1 MSTKVMTTTTTS
13 TALELGNPRSE
24 QQQRTTIQ
32 LRGGVAHDDQSD
44 SDLDPI
50 LEASRLADSTVPDG
64 GHGWVVIG
72 ACAVVSF
79 WLTGVNYSWGV
90 MQSALVDKGLG
101 SPSTLSFV
109 GSIPATLISVMAML
123 NARIIRR
130 VGTRRTAVAGISIIC
145 VAQILSSFATE
156 SVPGLYVTAGVMLG
170 VGMSLCFTVC
180 SVTPAQYF
188 KRRRGLANGLV
199 FAGGGLGGAIIT
211 IVEGILI
218 QRYGVAW
225 AYRVMGLATLATG
238 LPAAFFIK
246 ERSAVAVVGTIEWR
260 LFKDV
265 RFSLMFVA
273 GAIATFPLLVPAFFL
288 PLYSSSLGLSAGTGA
303 ALLAGFNFSS
313 AVGRILC
320 GLLSDKAG
328 PINTMF
334 GCLLVSSLGMLVL
347 WPTSTTVGPLA
358 VFAVLNGAAN
368 GGFFSTIP
376 TVVGNVFGSAR
387 VVVALGMIVTG
398 WAGGYLMVSLPQIPV
413 ERLGWC
419 LTSMYS
425 GRSNC
430 WLYFGRVWRPGRRP
444 SCISSSHVLCRLPGA
459 SGRCAGW
466 LHPPQNERASAGESI
481 G

>member
-1 MSTKVMTTTTTS
+1 MTTTTTS
-13 TALELGNPRSE
+13 TALELGNPRNE
-24 QQQRTTIQ
+24 QQQRATIQ
-32 LRGGVAHDDQSD
+32 LRGALAPESSD
-44 SDLDPI
+44 SDPDPDPDPV
-50 LEASRLADSTVPDG
+50 LEASRIADSTVPDG
-64 GHGWVVIG
+64 GHGWVVIC

-90 MQSALVDKGLG
+90 MQSALVDAGLG
-101 SPSTLSFV
+101 SPSSLSFA

-123 NARIIRR
+123 NARIVRR
-130 VGTRRTAVAGISIIC
+130 LGARWTAVVGIAVIGL
-145 VAQILSSFATE
+145 AQILSAFCTAPGS
-156 SVPGLYVTAGVMLG
+156 SSSLPGLYVTAGVMLG

-180 SVTPAQYF
+180 SVTPAQWF
-188 KRRRGLANGLV
+188 KRRRGLANGIV

-211 IVEGILI
+211 IVEDLLI
-218 QRYGVAW
+218 QRFDAAW

-238 LPAAFFIK
+238 LPAALFIK

-260 LFKDV
+260 LFRDV

-313 AVGRILC
+313 AVGRFLC
-320 GLLSDKAG
+320 GFLSDKAG

-334 GCLLVSSLGMLVL
+334 ACLLVSSLGMLVL

-398 WAGGYLMVSLPQIPV
+398 WAGGYLMGAPIAGYILDAYGGQEGGLHAYRPAMFYAGSLAFAAAV
-413 ERLGWC
+413 LVAAMRLRMNVPLLGK
-419 LTSMYS
+419 
-425 GRSNC
+425 
-430 WLYFGRVWRPGRRP
+430 V
-444 SCISSSHVLCRLPGA
+444 
-459 SGRCAGW
+459 
-466 LHPPQNERASAGESI
+466 
-481 G
+481 

>member
-1 MSTKVMTTTTTS
+1 MTTTTTTS
-13 TALELGNPRSE
+13 TALELDNNPRNE
-24 QQQRTTIQ
+24 QQQRTTTTTIQ
-32 LRGGVAHDDQSD
+32 LRGASSSD
-44 SDLDPI
+44 SDVDPV
-50 LEASRLADSTVPDG
+50 LEASRIADSTVPDG
-64 GHGWVVIG
+64 GHGWVVIC

-90 MQSALVDKGLG
+90 MQSALVDAGGLG
-101 SPSTLSFV
+101 SPSSLSFA
-109 GSIPATLISVMAML
+109 GSIPATLISVMAMP
-123 NARIIRR
+123 NARIVRR
-130 VGTRRTAVAGISIIC
+130 LGARRTAVAGISVIG
-145 VAQILSSFATE
+145 VAQILSGFCVAAASL
-156 SVPGLYVTAGVMLG
+156 PGLYVTAGVMLG

-180 SVTPAQYF
+180 SVTPAQWF
-188 KRRRGLANGLV
+188 RRRRGLANGLV
-199 FAGGGLGGAIIT
+199 FAGGGLGGAVIT
-211 IVEGILI
+211 IVEGLVI
-218 QRYGVAW
+218 QRLGAAW

-238 LPAAFFIK
+238 LPAAVFIK

-260 LFKDV
+260 LFRDV

-288 PLYSSSLGLSAGTGA
+288 PLYSSSLGMSAGTGA

-328 PINTMF
+328 SINTMF

-398 WAGGYLMVSLPQIPV
+398 WAGGYLMGAPIAGYILDAYGGQEGGLHAYRPAMFYAGSLAFAAAV
-413 ERLGWC
+413 LVAAMRLRMNVPLLGK
-419 LTSMYS
+419 
-425 GRSNC
+425 
-430 WLYFGRVWRPGRRP
+430 
-444 SCISSSHVLCRLPGA
+444 A
-459 SGRCAGW
+459 
-466 LHPPQNERASAGESI
+466 
-481 G
+481 

>member
-1 MSTKVMTTTTTS
+1 MATKAMTTTSTTS
-13 TALELGNPRSE
+13 TALELGNNHRNE
-24 QQQRTTIQ
+24 QQQRTTTTNTIQ
-32 LRGGVAHDDQSD
+32 LRGALAAPDSSD

-50 LEASRLADSTVPDG
+50 LEASRIADSTVPDG
-64 GHGWVVIG
+64 GHGWVVIC

-90 MQSALVDKGLG
+90 MQSALVDDAGLG
-101 SPSTLSFV
+101 SPSALSFA
-109 GSIPATLISVMAML
+109 GSIPATLISVMAMP
-123 NARIIRR
+123 NARIVRR
-130 VGTRRTAVAGISIIC
+130 LGARWTAVAGISVIGL
-145 VAQILSSFATE
+145 AQILSGFCVAAASL
-156 SVPGLYVTAGVMLG
+156 PGLYVTAGVMLG

-180 SVTPAQYF
+180 SVTPAQWF

-211 IVEGILI
+211 IVEGLLI
-218 QRYGVAW
+218 QRFGAAW

-238 LPAAFFIK
+238 LPAAVFIK

-260 LFKDV
+260 LFRDV

-398 WAGGYLMVSLPQIPV
+398 WAGGYLMGAPIAGYILDAYGGQEGGLHAYRPAMFYAGSLAFAAAV
-413 ERLGWC
+413 LVAAMRLRMNVPLLGK
-419 LTSMYS
+419 
-425 GRSNC
+425 
-430 WLYFGRVWRPGRRP
+430 V
-444 SCISSSHVLCRLPGA
+444 
-459 SGRCAGW
+459 
-466 LHPPQNERASAGESI
+466 
-481 G
+481 

>member
-1 MSTKVMTTTTTS
+1 MSTKVMTTTAS

-32 LRGGVAHDDQSD
+32 LRGAAAHEESD

-50 LEASRLADSTVPDG
+50 LEASRVADSTVPDG

-90 MQSALVDKGLG
+90 MQSALVDQGLG
-101 SPSTLSFV
+101 SPSTLSFI

-130 VGTRRTAVAGISIIC
+130 IGTRWTAVAGISIIC
-145 VAQILSSFATE
+145 LAQILSSFTTE

-218 QRYGVAW
+218 QRFGVAW
-225 AYRVMGLATLATG
+225 AYRVMGLATFATG

-260 LFKDV
+260 LFRDV

-288 PLYSSSLGLSAGTGA
+288 PLYSSSLGLSASTGA

-358 VFAVLNGAAN
+358 VFAVVNGAAN

-398 WAGGYLMVSLPQIPV
+398 WAGGYLMGAPIAGYILDAYGGQAGGLHAYRPAMFYAGSLALAAAVLVGFIRFRMNVPL
-413 ERLGWC
+413 LGK
-419 LTSMYS
+419 
-425 GRSNC
+425 
-430 WLYFGRVWRPGRRP
+430 
-444 SCISSSHVLCRLPGA
+444 A
-459 SGRCAGW
+459 
-466 LHPPQNERASAGESI
+466 
-481 G
+481 

>member
-1 MSTKVMTTTTTS
+1 MTTTSTTS
-13 TALELGNPRSE
+13 TALELGNNHRNE
-24 QQQRTTIQ
+24 QQQRTATTTTTTTTTIQ
-32 LRGGVAHDDQSD
+32 LRGALAAPDSSSD
-44 SDLDPI
+44 SDDLDPI
-50 LEASRLADSTVPDG
+50 LEASRIADSTVPDG
-64 GHGWVVIG
+64 GHGWVVIC

-90 MQSALVDKGLG
+90 MQSALVDAGLG
-101 SPSTLSFV
+101 SPSALSFA
-109 GSIPATLISVMAML
+109 GSIPATLISVMAMP
-123 NARIIRR
+123 NARIVRR
-130 VGTRRTAVAGISIIC
+130 LGARWTAVAGISVIGL
-145 VAQILSSFATE
+145 AQILSGFCVTAASL
-156 SVPGLYVTAGVMLG
+156 PGLYVTAGVMLG

-180 SVTPAQYF
+180 SVTPAQWF

-211 IVEGILI
+211 IVEGLLI
-218 QRYGVAW
+218 QRFGAAW

-238 LPAAFFIK
+238 LPAAVFIK

-260 LFKDV
+260 LFRDV

-398 WAGGYLMVSLPQIPV
+398 WAGGYLMGAPIAGYILDAYGGQEGGLHAYRPAMFYAGSLAFAAAV
-413 ERLGWC
+413 LVAAMRLRMNVPLLGK
-419 LTSMYS
+419 
-425 GRSNC
+425 
-430 WLYFGRVWRPGRRP
+430 V
-444 SCISSSHVLCRLPGA
+444 
-459 SGRCAGW
+459 
-466 LHPPQNERASAGESI
+466 
-481 G
+481 

>member
-1 MSTKVMTTTTTS
+1 MATKTVTTTAS
-13 TALELGNPRSE
+13 TALELGHTRTE
-24 QQQRTTIQ
+24 QQARGTIQ
-32 LRGGVAHDDQSD
+32 LRGGGAASHDPSPSGSD

-50 LEASRLADSTVPDG
+50 LEASRIADATVPDG
-64 GHGWVVIG
+64 GRGWAVVA

-90 MQSALVDKGLG
+90 MQSALVARGLG
-101 SPSTLSFV
+101 APATLSFV
-109 GSIPATLISVMAML
+109 GSIPATLISVMAMV

-130 VGTRRTAVAGISIIC
+130 VGTRWTAVAG
-145 VAQILSSFATE
+145 VATIGLAQVLAGFATE
-156 SVPGLYVTAGVMLG
+156 SVAGLYVTAGAMLG

-199 FAGGGLGGAIIT
+199 FAGGGLGGAVIT
-211 IVEGILI
+211 IVEDVLI
-218 QRYGVAW
+218 RRSDPAW

-238 LPAAFFIK
+238 LPAALFVT
-246 ERSAVAVVGTIEWR
+246 ERTRAVAVVGAIEWR
-260 LFKDV
+260 LFRDV

-288 PLYSSSLGLSAGTGA
+288 PLYASSLGLSAATGA

-320 GLLSDKAG
+320 GLLADKAG
-328 PINTMF
+328 ATNTML
-334 GCLLVSSLGMLVL
+334 GCLLVSALGMLVL

-398 WAGGYLMVSLPQIPV
+398 WAGGYLMGAPIAGYILDAYGGQDSGLHAYRPAMFYAGSLALAAAV
-413 ERLGWC
+413 LVGVMRLRMNVPLLGK
-419 LTSMYS
+419 
-425 GRSNC
+425 
-430 WLYFGRVWRPGRRP
+430 V
-444 SCISSSHVLCRLPGA
+444 
-459 SGRCAGW
+459 
-466 LHPPQNERASAGESI
+466 
-481 G
+481 

>member
-1 MSTKVMTTTTTS
+1 MATKVTTTTTATTT
-13 TALELGNPRSE
+13 TAVELGGYRE
-24 QQQRTTIQ
+24 DQRTTIQ
-32 LRGGVAHDDQSD
+32 LRGAAQEDD

-64 GHGWVVIG
+64 GYGWVVIG

-90 MQSALVDKGLG
+90 MQSALVEKGLG
-101 SPSTLSFV
+101 SASTLSFV
-109 GSIPATLISVMAML
+109 GSIPATLISVMAMV
-123 NARIIRR
+123 NSRIIRWI
-130 VGTRRTAVAGISIIC
+130 GTRWTAVTGISIIC
-145 VAQILSSFATE
+145 VAQILAGFTTE
-156 SVPGLYVTAGVMLG
+156 SIPGLYITAGVMLG
-170 VGMSLCFTVC
+170 VGMSLCFTAC

-211 IVEGILI
+211 ITEGLLI
-218 QRYGVAW
+218 QRFGPAW
-225 AYRVMGLATLATG
+225 AYRVMGIATFVTG
-238 LPAAFFIK
+238 VPAAFFIK
-246 ERSAVAVVGTIEWR
+246 ERSAVAVIGTIEWR
-260 LFKDV
+260 LFRDV
-265 RFSLMFVA
+265 RFSLMFIA

-288 PLYSSSLGLSAGTGA
+288 PLYSSSLGLSASTGA

-320 GLLSDKAG
+320 GLLSDKLG
-328 PINTMF
+328 PINTML
-334 GCLLVSSLGMLVL
+334 GCLIVSSLGMLVL

-398 WAGGYLMVSLPQIPV
+398 WAGGYLMVGSRALLNIRATLMLTMSRVLPLRATSWTHMAARTADCTPIVLPCSTPARSLSV
-413 ERLGWC
+413 
-419 LTSMYS
+419 
-425 GRSNC
+425 
-430 WLYFGRVWRPGRRP
+430 
-444 SCISSSHVLCRLPGA
+444 
-459 SGRCAGW
+459 
-466 LHPPQNERASAGESI
+466 PPLWSP
-481 G
+481 

>member
-1 MSTKVMTTTTTS
+1 MTTTTTTTTTS
-13 TALELGNPRSE
+13 TALELGSNPRNE
-24 QQQRTTIQ
+24 QQQRTTTTTTTIQ
-32 LRGGVAHDDQSD
+32 LRGAAAPDSSD
-44 SDLDPI
+44 SDVDPV
-50 LEASRLADSTVPDG
+50 LEASRIADSTVPDG
-64 GHGWVVIG
+64 GHGWVVIC

-90 MQSALVDKGLG
+90 MQSALVDAGGLG
-101 SPSTLSFV
+101 SPSSLSFA
-109 GSIPATLISVMAML
+109 GSIPATLISVMAMS
-123 NARIIRR
+123 NARIVRR
-130 VGTRRTAVAGISIIC
+130 LGARRTAVAGISVIAA
-145 VAQILSSFATE
+145 AQILSGFCVAAASL
-156 SVPGLYVTAGVMLG
+156 PGLYATAGVMLG

-180 SVTPAQYF
+180 SVTPAQWF
-188 KRRRGLANGLV
+188 RRRRGLANGLV
-199 FAGGGLGGAIIT
+199 FAGGGLGGAVIT
-211 IVEGILI
+211 IVEGLVI
-218 QRYGVAW
+218 QRLGAAW

-238 LPAAFFIK
+238 LPAAVFIK

-260 LFKDV
+260 LFRDV

-288 PLYSSSLGLSAGTGA
+288 PLYSSSLGMSAGTGA

-328 PINTMF
+328 SINTMF

-387 VVVALGMIVTG
+387 VVVALSMIVTG
-398 WAGGYLMVSLPQIPV
+398 WAGGYLMGAPIAGYILDAYGGQEGGLHAYRPAMFYAGSLAFAAAV
-413 ERLGWC
+413 LVAAMRLRMNVPLLGK
-419 LTSMYS
+419 
-425 GRSNC
+425 
-430 WLYFGRVWRPGRRP
+430 
-444 SCISSSHVLCRLPGA
+444 A
-459 SGRCAGW
+459 
-466 LHPPQNERASAGESI
+466 
-481 G
+481 

>member
-1 MSTKVMTTTTTS
+1 MSTKVMTTTTS
-13 TALELGNPRSE
+13 TALELGHQRNE
-24 QQQRTTIQ
+24 QHQQRSTTTTTTIQ
-32 LRGGVAHDDQSD
+32 LRGAAVESGDD

-64 GHGWVVIG
+64 GYGWVIIG

-101 SPSTLSFV
+101 SPSTLSFA
-109 GSIPATLISVMAML
+109 GSIPATLISVLAMV
-123 NARIIRR
+123 NARVIRR
-130 VGTRRTAVAGISIIC
+130 VGARWTAVAGVAVIG
-145 VAQILSSFATE
+145 VAQLLAGFATG
-156 SVPGLYVTAGVMLG
+156 SVPALYVTAGVMLG

-188 KRRRGLANGLV
+188 RRRRGLANGLV
-199 FAGGGLGGAIIT
+199 FAGGGLGGAVIT
-211 IVEGILI
+211 IVEGLLI
-218 QRYGVAW
+218 QRFGAAW

-260 LFKDV
+260 LFRDV

-398 WAGGYLMVSLPQIPV
+398 WAGGYLMGAPIAGYILDAYGGQEGSLHAYRPAMFYAGSLALAAAILV
-413 ERLGWC
+413 VCMRLKMNVPLLGK
-419 LTSMYS
+419 
-425 GRSNC
+425 
-430 WLYFGRVWRPGRRP
+430 
-444 SCISSSHVLCRLPGA
+444 A
-459 SGRCAGW
+459 
-466 LHPPQNERASAGESI
+466 
-481 G
+481 

>member
-1 MSTKVMTTTTTS
+1 MATKVMATTTS
-13 TALELGNPRSE
+13 TAVELGTFRNES
-24 QQQRTTIQ
+24 QRTTIQ
-32 LRGGVAHDDQSD
+32 LRGMAHESD

-50 LEASRLADSTVPDG
+50 LEASRIADESVPDG
-64 GHGWVVIG
+64 GYGWVVIG

-90 MQSALVDKGLG
+90 MQSALVEKGLG
-101 SPSTLSFV
+101 SASTLSFV
-109 GSIPATLISVMAML
+109 GSIPATLISVMAMV
-123 NARIIRR
+123 NARIIRKI
-130 VGTRRTAVAGISIIC
+130 GTRWTAVTGISIIC
-145 VAQILSSFATE
+145 LAQILSGFTTE
-156 SVPGLYVTAGVMLG
+156 SIPGLYITAGVMLG

-218 QRYGVAW
+218 QRFGAAW
-225 AYRVMGLATLATG
+225 AYRVMGLATFATG

-246 ERSAVAVVGTIEWR
+246 ERSAVAVVGSIEWQ

-288 PLYSSSLGLSAGTGA
+288 PLYSSSLGLSASTGA

-334 GCLLVSSLGMLVL
+334 ICLLVSSLGMLVL

-398 WAGGYLMVSLPQIPV
+398 WAGGYLMGAPIAGYILDAYGGQEGGLHAYRPAMFYAGSLALGAAALV
-413 ERLGWC
+413 AVMRLRMNVPMLGK
-419 LTSMYS
+419 
-425 GRSNC
+425 
-430 WLYFGRVWRPGRRP
+430 
-444 SCISSSHVLCRLPGA
+444 A
-459 SGRCAGW
+459 
-466 LHPPQNERASAGESI
+466 
-481 G
+481 

>member
-1 MSTKVMTTTTTS
+1 MSTKVMTTTAS

-32 LRGGVAHDDQSD
+32 LRGAAAHEESD

-50 LEASRLADSTVPDG
+50 LEASRVADSTVPDG

-90 MQSALVDKGLG
+90 MQSALVDQGLG

-130 VGTRRTAVAGISIIC
+130 IGTRWTAVAGISIIC
-145 VAQILSSFATE
+145 LAQILSSFTTE

-218 QRYGVAW
+218 QRFGVAW
-225 AYRVMGLATLATG
+225 AYRVMGLATFATG

-260 LFKDV
+260 LFRDV

-288 PLYSSSLGLSAGTGA
+288 PLYSSSLGLSASTGA

-334 GCLLVSSLGMLVL
+334 GCLVVSSLGMLVL

-398 WAGGYLMVSLPQIPV
+398 WAGGYLMV
-413 ERLGWC
+413 RC
-419 LTSMYS
+419 FTTSS
-425 GRSNC
+425 Q
-430 WLYFGRVWRPGRRP
+430 
-444 SCISSSHVLCRLPGA
+444 SCF
-459 SGRCAGW
+459 W
-466 LHPPQNERASAGESI
+466 TSI
-481 G
+481 

>member
-1 MSTKVMTTTTTS
+1 MATKSMTTTTS
-13 TALELGNPRSE
+13 TAVELGDFRKES
-24 QQQRTTIQ
+24 QRTTIQ
-32 LRGGVAHDDQSD
+32 LRGMAHESD

-50 LEASRLADSTVPDG
+50 LEASRIADESVPDG
-64 GHGWVVIG
+64 GYGWVVIG

-90 MQSALVDKGLG
+90 MQSALVEKGLG
-101 SPSTLSFV
+101 SASTLSFV
-109 GSIPATLISVMAML
+109 GSIPATLISVMAMV
-123 NARIIRR
+123 NARIIRKIGVR
-130 VGTRRTAVAGISIIC
+130 WTAVIGISIIC
-145 VAQILSSFATE
+145 LAQILSGFTTE
-156 SVPGLYVTAGVMLG
+156 SIPGLYITAGVMLG

-218 QRYGVAW
+218 QRFGAAW
-225 AYRVMGLATLATG
+225 AYRVMGLATFATG

-246 ERSAVAVVGTIEWR
+246 ERSAVAVVGSIEWQ
-260 LFKDV
+260 LFKDI

-288 PLYSSSLGLSAGTGA
+288 PLYSSSLGLSASTGA

-398 WAGGYLMVSLPQIPV
+398 WAGGYLMGAPIAGYILDAYGGQEGGLHAYRPAMFYAGSLALGAAVLVAVI
-413 ERLGWC
+413 RLRMNVPLLGK
-419 LTSMYS
+419 
-425 GRSNC
+425 
-430 WLYFGRVWRPGRRP
+430 
-444 SCISSSHVLCRLPGA
+444 A
-459 SGRCAGW
+459 
-466 LHPPQNERASAGESI
+466 
-481 G
+481 